1 MALMIKDGLSEPQQP
16 PRPARAGGSQMDMA
30 LALAGAGT
38 ALLIVFNLGGDLAAP
53 LKLAACAALPGWALM
68 RLVPSVEPAARLVW
82 TLTASAVVFGTFA
95 VVMAWTGFWYPRE
108 LAAFVLV
115 PSAVSLLLVPA
126 SATKR
131 AVAGRQGGS
140 HAPERRM
147 GGWLT
152 WRSLIA
158 RRHDSGLRAWLVLSA
173 AMVLWVAGLM
183 LTSAGSLGQF
193 GLLPALSPFWY
204 VSLALVL
211 GVCIWTVASRSTV
224 SPWLTGSA
232 LTGLVTVLY
241 GTAPLLMDVPRF
253 PWVYKHMA
261 VTALITETG
270 HVDPLI
276 DIYNRWPGF
285 FAYSAFLGESMGYR
299 TPISY
304 AAWAEAG
311 FALVDA
317 VLVLAIARSLSRSR
331 RIYWTAAMVFTLADW
346 VNQNYYSPQSFS
358 YSLYLA
364 LCLLALTFLRS
375 APGRWSQAV
384 EGLAARLFAKGTIR
398 QDEDS
403 WIKRPVARQSLV
415 IAAVVVIQAVIVF
428 SHQLTPYMAVL
439 GLLPLFLGGY
449 FRPRW
454 VGPTLL
460 VLPLLYLIPNV
471 DYVRDKY
478 GLFSGFNFFANA
490 GYRAPNSGTGPLL
503 DILFTAPGMGRAL
516 ATLLSV
522 FVGILGVAGFV
533 RQLRRGHV
541 RTTLVVAWLAL
552 APTLGLFGQA
562 YGGEARFRVY
572 LFALPWLAMGVA
584 WLFWG
589 GPIRTRRKTTAAV
602 SALVV
607 LTMLFTFVH
616 LQTAGQYRVAKAEV
630 AAGQW
635 LDANTKPGD
644 LILDTRYFFPLLQGP
659 NYAHYL
665 NWGTVTPLSDYAKEF
680 ADDINISSFQAY
692 VRHLKGGQEVFVI
705 ISDEQ
710 NARAAR
716 EHRIEVPLMP
726 KVEAMLAEG
735 AGVESV
741 FDNGTVRVYKYSVE
755 R

>member
-16 PRPARAGGSQMDMA
+16 PGSVRARASQLDVA
-30 LALAGAGT
+30 FALAGAVT
-38 ALLIVFNLGGDLAAP
+38 ALLILFDVGGDFAAP
-53 LKLAACAALPGWALM
+53 IKLLACAMLPGWALL
-68 RLVPSVEPAARLVW
+68 RGVRSIEPAARLVW
-82 TLTASAVVFGTFA
+82 TLTASAVLFGGFA
-95 VVMAWTGFWYPRE
+95 AAMAWTGFWYPHE
-108 LAAFVLV
+108 LAALILL
-115 PSAVSLLLVPA
+115 PSAASLLLSHH
-126 SATKR
+126 SAPR
-131 AVAGRQGGS
+131 REDG
-140 HAPERRM
+140 ERRT
-147 GGWLT
+147 GLYRPRNRGIKWTLG
-152 WRSLIA
+152 RPIA
-158 RRHDSGLRAWLVLSA
+158 LRRKGLKPWLVLFA
-173 AMVLWVAGLM
+173 GMVLWVLS
-183 LTSAGSLGQF
+183 LLVTSTGHLGSF
-193 GLLPALSPFWY
+193 GLLPALPPLWFL
-204 VSLALVL
+204 SLAMVL
-211 GVCIWTVASRSTV
+211 GVSIWTVASRNGASA
-224 SPWLTGSA
+224 WLTSSA
-232 LTGLVTVLY
+232 LTGVVAILY

-261 VTALITETG
+261 VTSLITETG

-285 FAYSAFLGESMGYR
+285 FSYSAFLGEAIGYR

-311 FALVDA
+311 FALLDA
-317 VLVLAIARSLSRSR
+317 VLVLAIARSLSKSR
-331 RIYWTAAMVFTLADW
+331 RIYWTAALVFTLGDW

-375 APGRWSQAV
+375 APGRWGVAL
-384 EGLAARLFAKGTIR
+384 EGLAVRLFAQGKIQ
-398 QDEDS
+398 QDPDGWDS
-403 WIKRPVARQSLV
+403 RPGGRQSLV
-415 IAAVVVIQAVIVF
+415 VAAIIGIQAVIVI

-439 GLLPLFLGGY
+439 GLLPLFVGGH

-454 VGPTLL
+454 LGPTLL
-460 VLPLLYLIPNV
+460 VLPLLFLIPNI
-471 DYVRDKY
+471 DYIRDKY

-490 GYRAPNSGTGPLL
+490 GYKAPGSATGPLL

-516 ATLLSV
+516 ATVLTV
-522 FVGILGVAGFV
+522 FVGILGAAGFV
-533 RQLRRGHV
+533 RQLRSGQV
-541 RTTLVVAWLAL
+541 RTTLAVAWLAV
-552 APTLGLFGQA
+552 APSLGLFGQA

-572 LFALPWLAMGVA
+572 LFALPWLAIGVA

-589 GPIRTRRKTTAAV
+589 GTVRKQRATVTAA

-607 LTMLFTFVH
+607 LALLFSFVH
-616 LQTAGQYRVAKAEV
+616 LQTAGQYKVPKAEV
-630 AAGQW
+630 TAGQW

-644 LILDTRYFFPLLQGP
+644 LILGTRYFFPLLQGP

-665 NWGTVTPLSDYAKEF
+665 AWGTVTPLYDYAKEF
-680 ADDINISSFQAY
+680 AQDINMSSFQAY
-692 VRHLKGGQEVFVI
+692 VRHLKGGQEVYVV

-716 EHRIEVPLMP
+716 EHRIETTLMP

-741 FDNGTVRVYKYSVE
+741 FDNGTVRVYKYGVE

>member
-16 PRPARAGGSQMDMA
+16 ARPARAGRSYLDVA

-38 ALLIVFNLGGDLAAP
+38 ALLILFDFGGDLMAP
-53 LKLAACAALPGWALM
+53 VKLAACVALPGWALM
-68 RLVPSVEPAARLVW
+68 RLIPSVEPAARLVW
-82 TLTASAVVFGTFA
+82 TLTASAVVFGATA

-108 LAAFVLV
+108 LAALVLV
-115 PSAVSLLLVPA
+115 LSVASLLLVHPA
-126 SATKR
+126 ATAR
-131 AVAGRQGGS
+131 A
-140 HAPERRM
+140 PM
-147 GGWLT
+147 GGRT
-152 WRSLIA
+152 SLHRTA
-158 RRHDSGLRAWLVLSA
+158 RDSWSLGSPLRVHWNDPALRAWLVLSA
-173 AMVLWVAGLM
+173 AMVLWVAGLVFSSTGR
-183 LTSAGSLGQF
+183 LGSF
-193 GLLPALSPFWY
+193 GLLPALSPLWY
-204 VSLALVL
+204 LSLALVL
-211 GVCIWTVASRSTV
+211 GLCIWTVASRSAV

-232 LTGLVTVLY
+232 LTGLVAVLY

-270 HVDPLI
+270 HVDPSI

-285 FAYSAFLGESMGYR
+285 FSYSAFLGEAMGYR

-317 VLVLAIARSLSRSR
+317 VLVLAIARSLSNNR
-331 RIYWTAAMVFTLADW
+331 RIYWTAALVFTLADW

-358 YSLYLA
+358 YALYLA

-375 APGRWSQAV
+375 APGRWSRAT
-384 EGLAARLFAKGTIR
+384 EGLAGRLFAKGRIQKD
-398 QDEDS
+398 QDP
-403 WIKRPVARQSLV
+403 WGCRPPARQSLIV
-415 IAAVVVIQAVIVF
+415 AAIVVIQAVIVV

-454 VGPTLL
+454 VGPMLL

-471 DYVRDKY
+471 DFIRDKY

-490 GYRAPNSGTGPLL
+490 GYKAPNSGTGPLL

-516 ATLLSV
+516 ATVLSV
-522 FVGILGVAGFV
+522 LVGLLGAAGFV
-533 RQLRRGHV
+533 RQLRRGHI
-541 RTTLVVAWLAL
+541 RTTLVVAWMAV
-552 APTLGLFGQA
+552 APSLGLFGQA

-572 LFALPWLAMGVA
+572 LFALPWLALGAA

-589 GPIRTRRKTTAAV
+589 GAVGARRAKVTAT

-607 LTMLFTFVH
+607 LTILFTFVH
-616 LQTAGQYRVAKAEV
+616 LQTAGQYRVSKAEV

-635 LDANTKPGD
+635 LDANSKPGD

-665 NWGTVTPLSDYAKEF
+665 NWGTVTPLSDYLKEF
-680 ADDINISSFQAY
+680 PQEVNMSSFQSY
-692 VRHLKGGQEVFVI
+692 IRHLKGNQQVYVI

-710 NARAAR
+710 NARAAK
-716 EHRIEVPLMP
+716 EHRVEVPLMP

-741 FDNGTVRVYKYSVE
+741 FDNGTVRVYKYGVE